1 MIIKKLSLAF
11 SILFSFTCLTMSTV
25 GYCDQTAEVEDLTAK
40 RTNFLNDVEKI
51 FESHE
56 QEITGLESNIS
67 ILKEE
72 LKTLNAT
79 MERLIEDKAEGEAL
93 DLVTK
98 QKGVI
103 EDSINT
109 LNETVRVRT
118 EITDVA
124 GALRKA
130 LEVTPTLTKRKSQ
143 ISEEAA
149 LLPASQ
155 FESIQKETELLKAR
169 LEAILATVT
178 EKETYLTTSQS
189 SFDASRLRL
198 EEGKKKLRD
207 KLKALTSQ
215 KPSTQEES
223 SQIENRKRS
232 LESEIKLQDEKVN
245 LSLIQ
250 TKLASLNLQS
260 AEIQKLNKQL
270 EIDVKTG
277 IAGILSNKFKEAEAQ
292 RKAEEA
298 EEAKKAEEERRRT
311 AEEEKARAELEKKE
325 ALKKEEVAVQK
336 QLEATSP
343 ERKRVLEVEA
353 DVHKQQGLIAT
364 IKDEL
369 ITVGNERHKDR
380 TEFKRI
386 QKDIETILG
395 GENTPDEIAAEL
407 DAIDIESQRI
417 HDKIKTVQSLLT
429 AVEKQKSIV
438 NESLKDSR
446 SDLLPTVPG
455 EKSSIEKE
463 AEGFSESALG
473 KQLIKLV
480 NLRVK
485 HIEEQNNLVETK
497 IDRLNERLE
506 LNKVLSEKLTEAQK
520 TLSQIRAA
528 NVWARRE
535 SNISTNTAVGALSDI
550 KFLKDKPFDF
560 YNASVQNLK
569 KLRIYL
575 ADVKNI
581 PAFVLKVIIIAFVI
595 FVTFFARHIFRK
607 WAEREIERFT
617 AISPY
622 TFFTYELMPGLLR
635 IMQNTLTMAVMFV
648 IVLTMSLTVPSNTP
662 AILSAVY
669 GFAIISVYKLL
680 RGAVVESFSPYT
692 GAKRWVPVTY
702 SSARHI
708 FKGLNAILLF
718 SAITITIIFVLNAY
732 SYKED
737 VIELLW
743 FIYRIVTLFL
753 VIWIAVGQRS
763 YLLRILP
770 YPESVIGKLVNK
782 VINLLYPLFVL
793 FIILLFAMRS
803 LGYVL
808 LTYTLISTLIK
819 SMFVAVIAYLIYR
832 YILRQQLLSQEKRL
846 NQLKL
851 LETKELES
859 EENNI
864 KNRFRVY
871 KYLLDY
877 GIVIISVVVILGIWN
892 DTFKDVVNSPA
903 APNIFR
909 NIYERILYVLIS
921 VENSLTHKFVL
932 AEGRYTTPFKMLFGI
947 LVLVAAFIGTRYL
960 KNILQ
965 TKVYEKAQLEEGAKQ
980 AISSGVKYFVIGIA
994 AIIGLN
1000 VAGIPLRSL
1009 TIFAGAFG
1017 IGIGFGMQNIINNLV
1032 SGIIIVFEKPI
1043 KVGDVIKIDA
1053 DIAGK
1058 VESIN
1063 IRSTTIKTFER
1074 TTAIIPNSRF
1084 LESNVIN
1091 WIHGGDMVLRAII
1104 TVGVAYGSDTELVR
1118 ECLLKVANEHPHV
1131 LKDPEP
1137 KVRFAEFGESSLNFQ
1152 LYFWAHIDNRWMAI
1166 SDLNFA
1172 IDKIFRENNIII
1184 PFPQRDL
1191 HIRTEKTA
1199 GTKFPS
1205 LIDKGMN
1212 SDVDFKNP
1220 QIDG

>member
-1 MIIKKLSLAF
+1 MIIKKLSFAF
-11 SILFSFTCLTMSTV
+11 IILFSFTCLTMSTV
-25 GYCDQTAEVEDLTAK
+25 GHCDQTAEVEDLTAK
-40 RTNFLNDVEKI
+40 LTNFLNDVEKI
-51 FESHE
+51 LESHE

-79 MERLIEDKAEGEAL
+79 RERLIEDKAEGAVLE
-93 DLVTK
+93 LVTK

-103 EDSINT
+103 EDRINT
-109 LNETVRVRT
+109 LNEAVRVRT

-124 GALRKA
+124 GALGKE

-155 FESIQKETELLKAR
+155 FEGIQKEAELLKAG
-169 LEAILATVT
+169 LEATLSEVK
-178 EKETYLTTSQS
+178 EKETYLLTSKTS
-189 SFDASRLRL
+189 LDASKIKL
-198 EEGKKKLRD
+198 EEEKKKLKD
-207 KLKALTSQ
+207 KIKALTGQ

-223 SQIENRKRS
+223 RQIENRKLS
-232 LESEIKLQDEKVN
+232 LENEIELQDEKVN
-245 LSLIQ
+245 LLLIQ
-250 TKLASLNLQS
+250 IKLASLNLQLV
-260 AEIQKLNKQL
+260 ELQKLNKQM
-270 EIDVKTG
+270 EIDVKAG

-292 RKAEEA
+292 RKAKEA
-298 EEAKKAEEERRRT
+298 EEAKKAEEERRRI
-311 AEEEKARAELEKKE
+311 AEDEKAKAELEKKE

-353 DVHKQQGLIAT
+353 DVHKQKGLIAI

-380 TEFKRI
+380 TELKRI
-386 QKDIETILG
+386 QKDIEKILG
-395 GENTPDEIAAEL
+395 GENTPDEIAEEL
-407 DAIDIESQRI
+407 SVIDAVSKNI
-417 HDKIKTVQSLLT
+417 HDKIKTVQSLLI

-438 NESLKDSR
+438 SESLNNLR
-446 SDLLPTVPG
+446 ADLLPTVPG
-455 EKSSIEKE
+455 EKSSMEKE
-463 AEGFSESALG
+463 AEGFSDSTLG

-485 HIEEQNNLVETK
+485 HIEEQSNLIETK
-497 IDRLNERLE
+497 IERLNERLE
-506 LNKVLSEKLTEAQK
+506 LNIVLSEKLTEAQK
-520 TLSQIRAA
+520 ALSQIRVA
-528 NVWARRE
+528 NVWARHE
-535 SNISTNTAVGALSDI
+535 SRISTNTVIVGLSDV
-550 KFLKDKPFDF
+550 KLLKDKPFDF
-560 YNASVQNLK
+560 YRASVQSLK
-569 KLRIYL
+569 KLIISLSKTR
-575 ADVKNI
+575 NI
-581 PAFVLKVIIIAFVI
+581 TAFIIKVTIVVFVI
-595 FVTFFARHIFRK
+595 LLTLFARRFLKK
-607 WAEREIERFT
+607 WANREIERFT
-617 AISPY
+617 TASPQTFY
-622 TFFTYELMPGLLR
+622 TFELIPGLFR
-635 IMQNTLTMAVMFV
+635 IMQNTLTTFFLFV
-648 IVLTMSLTVPSNTP
+648 IVLTISLTVPSNMP
-662 AILSAVY
+662 VILSAVY
-669 GFAIISVYKLL
+669 GFAIISVYKFL

-692 GAKRWVPVTY
+692 GGRRWVPVNY
-702 SSARHI
+702 FSARLI
-708 FKGLNAILLF
+708 FKGLNTILIF
-718 SAITITIIFVLNAY
+718 SAITITSIFVLNAY

-753 VIWIAVGQRS
+753 IIWIAVGQRS

-770 YPESVIGKLVNK
+770 YPESAIGKLVNK
-782 VINLLYPLFVL
+782 VINLLYPLFIAFV
-793 FIILLFAMRS
+793 ILLFAIRS
-803 LGYVL
+803 LGYTL
-808 LTYTLISTLIK
+808 LTYTLIATLIK

-859 EENNI
+859 EENKI

-877 GIVIISVVVILGIWN
+877 GTVIISVVVILGIWN
-892 DTFKDVVNSPA
+892 DTFKDVVSSPA

-921 VENSLTHKFVL
+921 VKNSLTHKFVL

-947 LVLVAAFIGTRYL
+947 LVLVAAFTCTRYL

-980 AISSGVKYFVIGIA
+980 AISSGVKYFIIGIA

-1084 LESNVIN
+1084 LESNMIN

-1104 TVGVAYGSDTELVR
+1104 HVGVAYGSDTELVR

-1172 IDKIFRENNIII
+1172 IDKIFRENNITM

-1191 HIRTEKTA
+1191 HIRTEKTV
-1199 GTKFPS
+1199 GTKFPP
-1205 LIDKGMN
+1205 LIDKGVN

-1220 QIDG
+1220 QTDG